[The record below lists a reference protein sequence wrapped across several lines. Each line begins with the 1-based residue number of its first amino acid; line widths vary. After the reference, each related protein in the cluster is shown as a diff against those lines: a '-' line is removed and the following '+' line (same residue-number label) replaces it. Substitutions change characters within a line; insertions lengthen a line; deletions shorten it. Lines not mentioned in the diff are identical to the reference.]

1 MLNKDKKNQII
12 LIGLFFS
19 LFLAALDQTI
29 VATAMPSIIKDLGNK
44 EYYSWIVSSYLFSS
58 VVFLPVFGRLCD
70 ILSIK
75 VLILIANSI
84 FILGSYFCAMANGIL
99 SLSFFRFLQGIGGGG
114 IFAITFTTI
123 GILYPP
129 RERGKIQGWIGSVFG
144 LSSILGPLL
153 GGFISNYYKWHWI
166 FLINVPIGILVLFLL
181 ILYMPYVEPLSK
193 QKFDYI
199 GSILLFIWS
208 FSFLLLFSDLYLFE
222 YDKILLILIII
233 LGMYFF
239 YKQEKY
245 CPHPLFDMTLLR
257 NGTFLKSSL
266 AMFVFGGPFIGILIF
281 LPLYLTEN
289 YKINLMFSSYIIMPL
304 TIGVVISSTIGGRLA
319 SKIGKYKIIL
329 LFSNL
334 FVFMIFFLLFFSTKY
349 LHITLI
355 EIILIMVFLGFSF
368 GPILPLYVI
377 AVQNSVQIT
386 RIGTATSSVQ
396 FFRQLGATLGVAL
409 LGYIYSLFVKKFP
422 EKSIIIG
429 FPYLMLTCGI
439 FSFSGLLITLTLPDL
454 ILNSKHNI

>member
-29 VATAMPSIIKDLGNK
+29 VATALPSIIKDLGNK
-44 EYYSWIVSSYLFSS
+44 EYYSWIVSAYLFSS

-84 FILGSYFCAMANGIL
+84 FILGSYLSAMANGII
-99 SLSFFRFLQGIGGGG
+99 SLSFFRFIQGIGGGG

-166 FLINVPIGILVLFLL
+166 FLINVPIGIIILFLL
-181 ILYMPYVEPLSK
+181 IFYMPYVEPLSK

-208 FSFLLLFSDLYLFE
+208 FSFLLLFSDLHLFE
-222 YDKILLILIII
+222 FDKILLILVIIVGI
-233 LGMYFF
+233 YFF
-239 YKQEKY
+239 YIQEKY
-245 CPHPLFDMTLLR
+245 CPYPLFDMSLLQ
-257 NGTFLKSSL
+257 NATFLKSGL

-334 FVFMIFFLLFFSTKY
+334 FVFLIFFLLFFSTKY
-349 LHITLI
+349 LHTTLI

-377 AVQNSVQIT
+377 AVQNSVQLT

-409 LGYIYSLFVKKFP
+409 LGYIYSLFVKIFP

-439 FSFSGLLITLTLPDL
+439 LSFSGLLITLTLPDL
-454 ILNSKHNI
+454 ILNNKHNI